1 VSDEPITNYRR
12 VRTTEGWA
20 PEDHLSTEVLKN
32 ELPPTST
39 WHAYNHTRRE
49 YVSGAPWPR
58 GASVSDKS
66 LPPTV
71 RWLSELRDRLWTSG
85 NTGYQVLNLVI
96 SYALRDGAD
105 SEAALRRAVELVRVV
120 WDRSASGTTAIT
132 AVVEGNGGD
141 ANHWD
146 GVVRWVTTASA
157 PEGAE
162 IKDDEEVAVP
172 DDVQERGAYL
182 VRFLRGCAGAADH
195 KELGV
200 DLGKLMVN
208 GDLMREAA
216 DLLEKSTAKDEKQY
230 GVDGRDLEELRA
242 DVVQLLQ
249 EVDFWTK
256 SASTWRER
264 ALEYWDAGGEK
275 QEEELVERVAR
286 WACDACYSHGSFER
300 LSDSRRQ
307 MWLDMARKTIGGER

>member
-1 VSDEPITNYRR
+1 VSDEPKTNYRR

-20 PEDHLSTEVLKN
+20 PEDDLSTEVLKN
-32 ELPPTST
+32 EFPPTST

-58 GASVSDKS
+58 EASVDDKS

-96 SYALRDGAD
+96 SYALRDDAD
-105 SEAALRRAVELVRVV
+105 SEAALRRAMELVQVV

-146 GVVRWVTTASA
+146 GVVRWVTTAPA
-157 PEGAE
+157 PEDAETTRPGDVRDEDQHGA
-162 IKDDEEVAVP
+162 
-172 DDVQERGAYL
+172 
-182 VRFLRGCAGAADH
+182 H
-195 KELGV
+195 
-200 DLGKLMVN
+200 
-208 GDLMREAA
+208 
-216 DLLEKSTAKDEKQY
+216 

-256 SASTWRER
+256 SAGYWR
-264 ALEYWDAGGEK
+264 ALALSRKPYASDEATEGE
-275 QEEELVERVAR
+275 
-286 WACDACYSHGSFER
+286 S
-300 LSDSRRQ
+300 
-307 MWLDMARKTIGGER
+307 